1 MNDKDK
7 DNKIIYLLLAIVAG
21 LFLLALF
28 TLMQAEAL
36 SAKDI
41 RPISTEQVDPPGNDV
56 KIGSNSSKEKAQ

>member
-41 RPISTEQVDPPGNDV
+41 RPVPAEQVDPPGSDV
-56 KIGSNSSKEKAQ
+56 KIGASKENTQ

>member
-7 DNKIIYLLLAIVAG
+7 KITYLLIAIVAG

-28 TLMQAEAL
+28 TLMQAESL
-36 SAKDI
+36 STEDI

-56 KIGSNSSKEKAQ
+56 KIGASKK

>member
-1 MNDKDK
+1 VSNNKDK
-7 DNKIIYLLLAIVAG
+7 KITYLLIAIVAG

-41 RPISTEQVDPPGNDV
+41 RPVPAEQVDPPGSGV
-56 KIGSNSSKEKAQ
+56 KIGASKK